1 MLLGIFLWI
10 VYSFFLLLFLL
21 WKPFKPVSFDVLLH
35 VISLYKPSR
44 KNNIFSSEVFK
55 NVTCMYHSS
64 KNIIL
69 KKGQNLENK
78 LDGLRLLFSRLIFN
92 QFLQAT
98 LYCNCIDNVI
108 VMIVTVM
115 ISIIE
120 FLGQSVFISDQIS
133 P

>member
-1 MLLGIFLWI
+1 MYICI
-10 VYSFFLLLFLL
+10 IHP
-21 WKPFKPVSFDVLLH
+21 K
-35 VISLYKPSR
+35 
-44 KNNIFSSEVFK
+44 IFSS
-55 NVTCMYHSS
+55 
-64 KNIIL
+64 

-78 LDGLRLLFSRLIFN
+78 WNGLRLLFSRLTFN
-92 QFLQAT
+92 QFLQTT

-120 FLGQSVFISDQIS
+120 FLGQSVFISDQIG

>member
-1 MLLGIFLWI
+1 
-10 VYSFFLLLFLL
+10 
-21 WKPFKPVSFDVLLH
+21 
-35 VISLYKPSR
+35 
-44 KNNIFSSEVFK
+44 
-55 NVTCMYHSS
+55 MYHSS

-108 VMIVTVM
+108 VMIVIVM

-120 FLGQSVFISDQIS
+120 FFGQSVFISDQIS